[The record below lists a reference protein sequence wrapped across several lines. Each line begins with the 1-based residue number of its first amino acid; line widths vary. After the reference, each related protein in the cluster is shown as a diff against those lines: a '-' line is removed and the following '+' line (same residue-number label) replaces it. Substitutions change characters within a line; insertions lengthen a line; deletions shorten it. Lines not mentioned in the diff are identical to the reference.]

1 MKKDIDIRIINLDN
15 REFEWETPTFNSFVV
30 QFPIFRMLKKKE
42 IQLLLANIREVQFE
56 AGEYLYQVEKNVTEV
71 YVIIKGI
78 LVDDFYSY
86 QNRNCKR

>member
-42 IQLLLANIREVQFE
+42 I
-56 AGEYLYQVEKNVTEV
+56 
-71 YVIIKGI
+71 
-78 LVDDFYSY
+78 
-86 QNRNCKR
+86 